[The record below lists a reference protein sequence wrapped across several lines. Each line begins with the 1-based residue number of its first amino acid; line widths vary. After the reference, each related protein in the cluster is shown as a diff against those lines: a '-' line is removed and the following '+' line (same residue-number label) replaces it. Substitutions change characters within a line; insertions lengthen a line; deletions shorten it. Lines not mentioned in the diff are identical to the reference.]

1 MKNKKVYE
9 EKRDMVHF
17 YISSAI
23 IRHSG
28 IHAHLHIVAS
38 QATLILLSVNQ
49 FFILIGANLKVD
61 YYPTRN
67 LCKKVISGRNGSKH
81 Q

>member
-9 EKRDMVHF
+9 EKRDIVHF

-28 IHAHLHIVAS
+28 IHAHLHIVTS

-49 FFILIGANLKVD
+49 FLFSLVR
-61 YYPTRN
+61 T
-67 LCKKVISGRNGSKH
+67 
-81 Q
+81 